1 LVERMLAAPGS
12 LFATPVYWYA
22 MGGRMKVLF
31 DRFTDL
37 LSGHDPARR
46 GRRLAG
52 RAMWMLAVG
61 VDPEEPEGFAVPFR
75 RTADFLGMDWRG
87 EAYLCA
93 KRRESWNREL
103 ADLAARIAAGSG

>member
-1 LVERMLAAPGS
+1 LIERMLAAPAL

-22 MGGRMKVLF
+22 MSGRMKVLF

-61 VDPEEPEGFAVPFR
+61 VDAEAPEGFSVPFR
-75 RTADFLGMDWRG
+75 RTAEFLRMDWRDD
-87 EAYLCA
+87 AYLCA
-93 KRRESWNREL
+93 KRRESWDRAL
-103 ADLAARIAAGSG
+103 ADFSARIAAAHG